1 MKFSVPFFKKRK
13 TNEASD
19 AQDDAGSQTGTAK
32 LHAHAERV
40 VPPSE
45 TSSEKKPFV
54 VPESARA
61 MPSFSQA
68 AELANL
74 AEINASIQS
83 QSASAVPSPSPTASP
98 TASTAEGR
106 AGASAVTGTAPTKTA
121 PVETAPASA
130 SASVPGTPRAPA
142 VPAAAMSPLA
152 SELPVETHSASAKP
166 LATAQSVIS
175 AAEAPKQMESLV
187 MSAEDVIAA
196 YKIFLKRHPENLQVI
211 EPRVGHTS
219 DRVLYDFITSGEF
232 LARPEVP
239 NLILALAKKII
250 DTQKASTEQRPSSS
264 GAAETPTAQSGGST

>member
-45 TSSEKKPFV
+45 TSGEKKPFV

-74 AEINASIQS
+74 AEINASLQS

-98 TASTAEGR
+98 TASTEEGR
-106 AGASAVTGTAPTKTA
+106 AGASAVTGSAPTNTAPT
-121 PVETAPASA
+121 ETAPASA
-130 SASVPGTPRAPA
+130 PGTPPAPA

-152 SELPVETHSASAKP
+152 SALPVETHSASAKP
-166 LATAQSVIS
+166 LAAAQTVIS

-250 DTQKASTEQRPSSS
+250 DAQKATIPSGQENPAPPEASTPPSSAS
-264 GAAETPTAQSGGST
+264 